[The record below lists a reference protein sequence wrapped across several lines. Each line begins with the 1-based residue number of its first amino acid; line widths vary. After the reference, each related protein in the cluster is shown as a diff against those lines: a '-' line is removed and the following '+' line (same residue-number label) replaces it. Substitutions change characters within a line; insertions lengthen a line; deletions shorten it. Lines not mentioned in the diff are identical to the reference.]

1 MLRKLICFVLLLS
14 LPAPAWSIDPIL
26 LLLLRMVRDQMIT
39 SALQAGVE
47 STLEVPQPAAPTFG
61 YALPISPPEKGAE
74 DEYLRS
80 LIDESFLHLSSV
92 QRAKVLASV
101 QSILRD
107 PRNAAVAAQIVAEFS
122 LTARRVREGYRQLDS
137 LSNAEKRRLAAQAR
151 EEFRRL
157 PSAER
162 QQLLEA
168 MQSGMLPVPRD
179 LSAIMAA
186 EFASL
191 AP

>member
-1 MLRKLICFVLLLS
+1 MLRKLICIVLLA
-14 LPAPAWSIDPIL
+14 LPTPAWSIDPIL
-26 LLLLRMVRDQMIT
+26 LLLLRVVRDQIIT

-47 STLEVPQPAAPTFG
+47 SALEPPPPAAPTFG
-61 YALPISPPEKGAE
+61 YALPISPVEKGTE
-74 DEYLRS
+74 GEYLRS
-80 LIDESFLHLSSV
+80 LIDESFLHLSSS
-92 QRAKVLASV
+92 QRAAVLASV
-101 QSILRD
+101 QAILRD
-107 PRNAAVAAQIVAEFS
+107 PRNAAATAQIVAEFS

-137 LSNAEKRRLAAQAR
+137 LSHAEKRKLAAQAR

-157 PSAER
+157 PPEER

-168 MQSGMLPVPRD
+168 MQTGMLPVPRD
-179 LSAIMAA
+179 LSDIMRA